1 MQKKSETEGEWVRE
15 GQWRVGR
22 NEGKMRERMIA
33 QESGNQNPI
42 KWNWKNHEAWS
53 QGTWGTNRPMVSFN
67 NPGLVWGG
75 REEDVRIQGEQEK
88 ANGEYKKIEKW
99 SVVVSSEVS
108 DQQEDFEE

>member
-1 MQKKSETEGEWVRE
+1 MGHKSAHGII
-15 GQWRVGR
+15 Q
-22 NEGKMRERMIA
+22 
-33 QESGNQNPI
+33 QS
-42 KWNWKNHEAWS
+42 WS
-53 QGTWGTNRPMVSFN
+53 
-67 NPGLVWGG
+67 G